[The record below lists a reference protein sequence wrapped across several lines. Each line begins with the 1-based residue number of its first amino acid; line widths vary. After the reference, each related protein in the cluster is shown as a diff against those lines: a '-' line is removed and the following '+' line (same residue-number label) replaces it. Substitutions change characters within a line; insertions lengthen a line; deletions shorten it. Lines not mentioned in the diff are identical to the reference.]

1 MGSGLRAGQVKMKS
15 SIYLL
20 AITLMVAGASAW
32 PQWVQ
37 RLMSRDEIE
46 SMKEGSW
53 KASPFSLGQHA
64 MATDQDVTKEELKF
78 MAEFSRFMNYRIPHL
93 LQEFA
98 NRKKIYS
105 TKKKVMMA
113 QRMLNRSTRDVEFRY
128 EDLAAELDDE
138 DLAEGD
144 YNDHGDPYNR
154 QAVEEEEDEDV
165 QEEVEE
171 GGDVI
176 NDAVDVVT
184 DVVDEAAD
192 TLDEAVDEAIDD
204 AVDALGDNAV
214 GDAAE
219 GAADAASE
227 IGENAAALAT
237 DIIDQLTSSGGDIVE
252 LFQEIIASVGEVLED
267 TVPPSAW
274 NYMCLATWWPLHEE
288 HCQQARC
295 AACAPAV
302 TTASAVCKRSFGPE
316 GQTHKCV
323 QTVMGEGFSNYCID
337 DYL

>member
-64 MATDQDVTKEELKF
+64 MARDQDVTKEELKF

-105 TKKKVMMA
+105 TKKKVTMA

-128 EDLAAELDDE
+128 EDLADELDDD

-154 QAVEEEEDEDV
+154 QAVEEEEEEDV

-192 TLDEAVDEAIDD
+192 NL
-204 AVDALGDNAV
+204 
-214 GDAAE
+214 
-219 GAADAASE
+219 ADAASE

>member
-1 MGSGLRAGQVKMKS
+1 MGWLRAEQVKMKS

-20 AITLMVAGASAW
+20 AITMMVAGASAW

-64 MATDQDVTKEELKF
+64 RARDQDVTKEELKF

-113 QRMLNRSTRDVEFRY
+113 QRMLNRSTRDVEFRQ
-128 EDLAAELDDE
+128 A
-138 DLAEGD
+138 
-144 YNDHGDPYNR
+144 
-154 QAVEEEEDEDV
+154 AVEEEDV
-165 QEEVEE
+165 QDEEEVAEE
-171 GGDVI
+171 EAEEAGGDVI
-176 NDAVDVVT
+176 NG
-184 DVVDEAAD
+184 
-192 TLDEAVDEAIDD
+192 

-227 IGENAAALAT
+227 IGENAA
-237 DIIDQLTSSGGDIVE
+237 
-252 LFQEIIASVGEVLED
+252 
-267 TVPPSAW
+267 
-274 NYMCLATWWPLHEE
+274 
-288 HCQQARC
+288 
-295 AACAPAV
+295 
-302 TTASAVCKRSFGPE
+302 
-316 GQTHKCV
+316 
-323 QTVMGEGFSNYCID
+323 
-337 DYL
+337 

>member
-1 MGSGLRAGQVKMKS
+1 MGWLRAEQVKMKS

-20 AITLMVAGASAW
+20 AITMMVAGASAW

-64 MATDQDVTKEELKF
+64 RARDQDVTKEELKF

-113 QRMLNRSTRDVEFRY
+113 QRMLNRSTRDVEFR
-128 EDLAAELDDE
+128 
-138 DLAEGD
+138 
-144 YNDHGDPYNR
+144 
-154 QAVEEEEDEDV
+154 QAVEEEEEDV
-165 QEEVEE
+165 QEEVAEEVEE

-184 DVVDEAAD
+184 DVVDEAA
-192 TLDEAVDEAIDD
+192 DEAIDD

-323 QTVMGEGFSNYCID
+323 QTVMGEGFCNYCID

>member
-1 MGSGLRAGQVKMKS
+1 
-15 SIYLL
+15 
-20 AITLMVAGASAW
+20 
-32 PQWVQ
+32 
-37 RLMSRDEIE
+37 
-46 SMKEGSW
+46 
-53 KASPFSLGQHA
+53 
-64 MATDQDVTKEELKF
+64 
-78 MAEFSRFMNYRIPHL
+78 
-93 LQEFA
+93 
-98 NRKKIYS
+98 
-105 TKKKVMMA
+105 MMA
-113 QRMLNRSTRDVEFRY
+113 QRMLNRSTRDVEFRNPMVETPRY
-128 EDLAAELDDE
+128 EDLADELDDD

-154 QAVEEEEDEDV
+154 QAVEEEEEDDQEEV
-165 QEEVEE
+165 AEEVEE

-184 DVVDEAAD
+184 DVVDEAADNLDDAAD

-288 HCQQARC
+288 HCQQAR
-295 AACAPAV
+295 
-302 TTASAVCKRSFGPE
+302 
-316 GQTHKCV
+316 
-323 QTVMGEGFSNYCID
+323 
-337 DYL
+337 

>member
-64 MATDQDVTKEELKF
+64 MARDQDVTKEELKF

-113 QRMLNRSTRDVEFRY
+113 QRMLNRSTRDVEFRHPMVETPRY
-128 EDLAAELDDE
+128 EDLAAELDDD

-144 YNDHGDPYNR
+144 YNDHGDPYNK
-154 QAVEEEEDEDV
+154 QAVEEEVD
-165 QEEVEE
+165 E

-184 DVVDEAAD
+184 DVVDEAADNLDDAAD

-274 NYMCLATWWPLHEE
+274 NYMCL
-288 HCQQARC
+288 
-295 AACAPAV
+295 
-302 TTASAVCKRSFGPE
+302 
-316 GQTHKCV
+316 
-323 QTVMGEGFSNYCID
+323 
-337 DYL
+337 

>member
-1 MGSGLRAGQVKMKS
+1 MGWLRAEQVKMKS

-20 AITLMVAGASAW
+20 AITMMVAGASAW

-64 MATDQDVTKEELKF
+64 VTRDQDVTKEELKF
-78 MAEFSRFMNYRIPHL
+78 MAEFSRVMNYRIPHL

-128 EDLAAELDDE
+128 EDLADELDDD

-154 QAVEEEEDEDV
+154 QAVA
-165 QEEVEE
+165 EEVEE

-192 TLDEAVDEAIDD
+192 NLDD

-323 QTVMGEGFSNYCID
+323 QTVMGEGFCNYCID